1 MFLLSVLLHRFR
13 VKTEAFMF
21 EFFEIF
27 DRLIESDWYGQFA
40 LVLVVVVFRSHMA
53 SAGRLFRAIARYWT
67 TVTWLPNAKHPRTYY
82 LAYTH
87 TEYIL
92 FHNPNYTIHRTRF
105 IASVPLCDH
114 LMFDIIVLNTTIHK
128 WCFDSISDINVF
140 NTIP

>member
-1 MFLLSVLLHRFR
+1 MSVLLHRFR

-67 TVTWLPNAKHPRTYY
+67 TVT
-82 LAYTH
+82 
-87 TEYIL
+87 
-92 FHNPNYTIHRTRF
+92 
-105 IASVPLCDH
+105 
-114 LMFDIIVLNTTIHK
+114 
-128 WCFDSISDINVF
+128 
-140 NTIP
+140 